1 MVRSGEKEIAKEKF
15 YAAKNPIN
23 IGNVNVDNIGVSKL
37 FETKTNS
44 KYVIGIKF
52 DKTIRPLVLIM
63 PKMSG
68 RVKIFKVEDEINKLM
83 SFGIDNEQLLE
94 KCKAIWTKIEDLK
107 ILSRC
112 YTSKMIKKLF
122 TALYV
127 DDNI

>member
-52 DKTIRPLVLIM
+52 DKTI
-63 PKMSG
+63 SHW
-68 RVKIFKVEDEINKLM
+68 F
-83 SFGIDNEQLLE
+83 
-94 KCKAIWTKIEDLK
+94 
-107 ILSRC
+107 
-112 YTSKMIKKLF
+112 
-122 TALYV
+122 
-127 DDNI
+127 